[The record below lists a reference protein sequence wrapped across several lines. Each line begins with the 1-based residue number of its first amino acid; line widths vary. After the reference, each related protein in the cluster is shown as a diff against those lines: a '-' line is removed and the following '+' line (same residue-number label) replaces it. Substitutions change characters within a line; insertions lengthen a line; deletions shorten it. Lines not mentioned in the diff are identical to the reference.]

1 MASTASL
8 LLLVAF
14 FVHGHGE
21 HALDDG
27 ALLLAG
33 GHHRL
38 RPGGQ
43 LRQLGRRAHDGGHV
57 QGRRRHVLPGR
68 RQQLLPP
75 VLQRCARQ
83 ESTAGQLVL

>member
-14 FVHGHGE
+14 FVPGHGE

-38 RPGGQ
+38 RMTEAMYKVVAGMFFQ
-43 LRQLGRRAHDGGHV
+43 DGGSSYCRQSFSAV
-57 QGRRRHVLPGR
+57 LARKAQQGN
-68 RQQLLPP
+68 
-75 VLQRCARQ
+75 
-83 ESTAGQLVL
+83 